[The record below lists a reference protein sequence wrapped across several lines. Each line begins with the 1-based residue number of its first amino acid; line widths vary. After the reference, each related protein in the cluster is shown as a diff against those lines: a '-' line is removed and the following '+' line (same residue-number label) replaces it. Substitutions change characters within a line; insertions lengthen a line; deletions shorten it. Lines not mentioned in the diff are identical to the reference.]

1 MSDQTKPAVAVSRK
15 EIILWLLVFGVPIVF
30 ALLPLNLDRTLQLY
44 FAIAM
49 WGVLAWMTTI
59 IPAGIV
65 GASLPCLFLFFGV
78 MPAEAAFSPWANT
91 VIWGTISILLVGYAA
106 DVTGIARRMAYALL
120 LRFDCSIKGLVWGFA
135 GAGLVLAFII
145 IDPMCRALIFITI
158 ALGIVRAL
166 DIPFK
171 SKEATALGLA
181 AFFGMSGPSI
191 MVYTSG
197 VGIYINS
204 VYRNIAGNINYLEWL
219 IGNLVPGLAWT
230 LISVLVI
237 LKTFKLG
244 DGRCFDAREVLE
256 AEQRALGKLSYGE
269 KMTLVVLILLVIDYI
284 FAPMADLDPLLVSA
298 LPMALFFLP
307 KIGILKAEDFE
318 LANLKILFVMTG
330 AMAIGAGAN
339 SVGLV
344 DMMVDA
350 FSATM
355 GTSPV
360 VMAIGAFFIAAIGN
374 FVLTPLAIVFT
385 LTEAITTMAMSFGF
399 NPLPIV
405 YALNFG
411 TDFYIFPYEYAIFLL
426 CFSFGFMDYKLTIKA
441 MLLRA
446 AGALLIFFAIFL
458 PYWTLLGYF

>member
-1 MSDQTKPAVAVSRK
+1 MSEHANPTVSRK
-15 EIILWLLVFGVPIVF
+15 EILLWLLVFGVPILF
-30 ALLPLNLDRTLQLY
+30 GLLPLALEPKLQLY
-44 FAIAM
+44 FAITI

-59 IPAGIV
+59 VPAGVV
-65 GASLPCLFLFFGV
+65 GASLPCLYLFFGV
-78 MPAEAAFSPWANT
+78 LPAEAAFSPWSNS
-91 VIWGTISILLVGYAA
+91 VIWGTVAILLVGYAA
-106 DVTGIARRMAYALL
+106 DVSGIARRMAYALI
-120 LRFDCSIKGLVWGFA
+120 LRFDCSLKGLIWGFA

-158 ALGIVRAL
+158 ALGIIRAL
-166 DIPFK
+166 NIPFK

-181 AFFGMSGPSI
+181 AFFAMSGPSI

-219 IGNLVPGLAWT
+219 IGNLIPGLFWT

-237 LKTFKLG
+237 FKTFKLG

-256 AEQRALGKLSYGE
+256 TEQRALGKLSHSE
-269 KMTLVVLILLVIDYI
+269 KMTLLVLILLVFDYI
-284 FAPMADLDPLLVSA
+284 FAPLVDIDPLLLSA

-307 KIGILKAEDFE
+307 KIGILKASDFDRI
-318 LANLKILFVMTG
+318 NLKILFVMTG
-330 AMAIGAGAN
+330 AMTIGAGAN
-339 SVGLV
+339 ILGLV
-344 DMMVDA
+344 DMMIDA
-350 FSATM
+350 FSDTM
-355 GTSPV
+355 GTSPIA
-360 VMAIGAFFIAAIGN
+360 MAIGAFFIAAIGN

-385 LTEAITTMAMSFGF
+385 LTEAITTMAVSFGF
-399 NPLPIV
+399 NPLPIIF
-405 YALNFG
+405 ALNFG

-426 CFSFGFMDYKLTIKA
+426 CFGFGFMDYKLTIRA

-446 AGALLIFFAIFL
+446 AGAILIFFAIFL